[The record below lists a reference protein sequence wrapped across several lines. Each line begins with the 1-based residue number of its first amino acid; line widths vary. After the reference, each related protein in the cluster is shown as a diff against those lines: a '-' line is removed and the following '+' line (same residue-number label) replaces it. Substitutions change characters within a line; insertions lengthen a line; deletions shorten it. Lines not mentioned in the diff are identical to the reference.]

1 MFNMKRLV
9 PAVIILVFVVII
21 CIVANVYVKQKCDIT
36 LEYINKYRA
45 GEIDSQQLESFW
57 QEHKEKLSL
66 FVNHD
71 FLDKITVY
79 IGQLTLKENEINFDV
94 TYKSI
99 ESVLKLIK
107 AEQEFAL
114 HSFY

>member
-1 MFNMKRLV
+1 MKRII
-9 PAVIILVFVVII
+9 PAVIIIVFVIII
-21 CIVANVYVKQKCDIT
+21 CIGANVYVKQKCDIT
-36 LEYINKYRA
+36 LEYINKYRT
-45 GEIDSQQLESFW
+45 GEITSQQLENYW
-57 QEHKEKLSL
+57 QDQKEKLSL

-79 IGQLTLKENEINFDV
+79 IGQLTIKENSVNFDV

-107 AEQEFAL
+107 EEQEFAL